1 MERFAVFA
9 SDRGSN
15 LKAIIEAIREEKIE
29 AELSLVVSD
38 NVDAEALKIAERAGI
53 ESLSFN
59 PKDYNKKEEYEYFII
74 KSLRKREV
82 EFIVLAGFMRILSP
96 YFISEYRGKI
106 LNIHP
111 ALLPSFPGEHGVRDA
126 LKAGVD
132 KTGVTVHFVDEG
144 VDSGPII
151 VQDIEPIKDGDT
163 EASLLKRLHSIEHRL
178 YSEVINLFAQ
188 GKILIENGDVKIIA
202 KGEKHEN

>member
-9 SDRGSN
+9 SGRGSN

-74 KSLRKREV
+74 KSLRKREI

-151 VQDIEPIKDGDT
+151 VQDVEPIKDGDT

-178 YSEVINLFAQ
+178 YPEVINLFVQ

>member
-178 YSEVINLFAQ
+178 YPEVINLFAQ

>member
-9 SDRGSN
+9 SGRGSN

-74 KSLRKREV
+74 KSLRKREI

-178 YSEVINLFAQ
+178 YPEVINLFAQ

>member
-9 SDRGSN
+9 SGRGSN
-15 LKAIIEAIREEKIE
+15 LKAIIEAVREEKIE

-59 PKDYNKKEEYEYFII
+59 PKDYNKKEEYEYFIM

-151 VQDIEPIKDGDT
+151 VQDVEPIKDGDT

-178 YSEVINLFAQ
+178 YPEVINLFVQ

>member
-74 KSLRKREV
+74 KSLRKREI

-178 YSEVINLFAQ
+178 YPEVINLFVQ

>member
-9 SDRGSN
+9 SGRGSN

-151 VQDIEPIKDGDT
+151 VQDVEPIKDGDT

-178 YSEVINLFAQ
+178 YPEVINLFVQ

>member
-1 MERFAVFA
+1 
-9 SDRGSN
+9 
-15 LKAIIEAIREEKIE
+15 
-29 AELSLVVSD
+29 
-38 NVDAEALKIAERAGI
+38 
-53 ESLSFN
+53 
-59 PKDYNKKEEYEYFII
+59 
-74 KSLRKREV
+74 LRKREI

-178 YSEVINLFAQ
+178 YPEVINLFAQ